1 MFVLAGRGLIDAIHV
16 QCTYRA
22 YTMCIPGHGLIDAG
36 ALMRRAVE
44 SAPPKWPEWGLPQAA
59 HQAWEDT
66 WGYRLGTQGDRMAA
80 LLPNGTVTCVPTYI
94 PGLRGCGWHVVT

>member
-1 MFVLAGRGLIDAIHV
+1 
-16 QCTYRA
+16 
-22 YTMCIPGHGLIDAG
+22 MCIPGHGLIDAG

-66 WGYRLGTQGDRMAA
+66 WGYRLGT
-80 LLPNGTVTCVPTYI
+80 
-94 PGLRGCGWHVVT
+94 